1 MEQFDLFSIP
11 VVRLQNFIDNSLAEK
26 IFNHL
31 KDDDTAVK
39 HNTITGDAKTT
50 SRVNDP
56 QVLKNYPQV
65 EQDIQSSIDRY
76 TEKVGIAPTKII
88 NSWFNIQNENSELI
102 PHVHPLGA
110 VSGALIIHADL
121 NSSGLTFKNPNYE
134 QMNFCWWLPV
144 NETEYNKKLEI
155 FQVNIGDLFLFP
167 SYIYHGGV
175 LNFTKNRLVIA
186 FDAAFNI
193 TKIIDN
199 PQ

>member
-1 MEQFDLFSIP
+1 MEQYNLFSVP
-11 VVRLQNFIDNSLAEK
+11 VVKYENFISESQAEK

-31 KDDDTAVK
+31 RDDDTAIK
-39 HNTITGDAKTT
+39 HDTIKGDAKTT

-65 EQDIQSSIDRY
+65 EQSIQTALDQY
-76 TEKVGIAPTKII
+76 TQHVGILPTKIL
-88 NSWFNIQNENSELI
+88 NSWFNIQHENSELV

-110 VSGALIIHADL
+110 VSGALIINADE

-134 QMNFCWWLPV
+134 QMHFCWWLTI
-144 NETEYNKKLEI
+144 NETEFNKKHEI
-155 FQVNIGDLFLFP
+155 FQVSIGDLFLFP

-186 FDAAFNI
+186 FDATF
-193 TKIIDN
+193 IDS
-199 PQ
+199 PK